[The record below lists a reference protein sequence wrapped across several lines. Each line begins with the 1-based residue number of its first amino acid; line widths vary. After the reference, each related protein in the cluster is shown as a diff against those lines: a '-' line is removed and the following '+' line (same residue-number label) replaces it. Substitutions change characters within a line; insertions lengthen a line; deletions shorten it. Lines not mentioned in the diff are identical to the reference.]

1 MSSFVF
7 STVVVAFIVKYVILF
22 IMPARKT
29 KKLTC
34 IITGRVLT
42 ATNDYYNRKLEKLG
56 SEQKLHETYI
66 CKEAKNLVLKGYSVE
81 KIRQML
87 EIDNPELPNVSQQ
100 IISEIIKNTDKQ
112 LYRRVTT
119 FNNVTNMINTRTDPK
134 VLKLIENIK
143 NESR

>member
-1 MSSFVF
+1 
-7 STVVVAFIVKYVILF
+7 
-22 IMPARKT
+22 MPIRKT

-56 SEQKLHETYI
+56 SEQKLHETYV

-81 KIRQML
+81 KIREML
-87 EIDNPELPNVSQQ
+87 EVSAENLPTVSQQ
-100 IISEIIKNTDKQ
+100 TLSEIIKTTDKQ
-112 LYRRVTT
+112 LYRRVNT
-119 FNNVTNMINTRTDPK
+119 FNSVTNMINTRTDPK

-143 NESR
+143 NESK

>member
-1 MSSFVF
+1 
-7 STVVVAFIVKYVILF
+7 
-22 IMPARKT
+22 MPARKT

-143 NESR
+143 N

>member
-1 MSSFVF
+1 
-7 STVVVAFIVKYVILF
+7 
-22 IMPARKT
+22 MPARKT